1 MHQGVV
7 RDLEVQEMKRRQ
19 NMYMLEQQA
28 ALTQMLR
35 EQEEQGKKM

>member
-19 NMYMLEQQA
+19 NMYMLEQQT